1 MSNEGTHSDKVY
13 HIGMSKIIPVNVPLL
28 TLEKIEEVMG
38 WQKNHIA
45 EYEISIKQAQLDTNL
60 ESLSATSLSLLHK
73 GIVDL
78 ESDLKRERER
88 LEELKRIREDVKDG
102 VQYFEG
108 TWRKVNTEIGEYS
121 TYESDK

>member
-1 MSNEGTHSDKVY
+1 MGR
-13 HIGMSKIIPVNVPLL
+13 KIIPVNVPLL

-45 EYEISIKQAQLDTNL
+45 EYEIAIKQVQLDTNL
-60 ESLSATSLSLLHK
+60 ESLSVTSLSLLHK
-73 GIVDL
+73 GIIDL

-102 VQYFEG
+102 AQYFEG

-121 TYESDK
+121 TYESIK